1 MKDHYIFYCEGRHD
15 GKSFGMGKLMGEV
28 PWRPHVL
35 SLVSASDNH
44 EKGRRHAWHGSSQ
57 GAAQEM
63 CEIQRGK
70 WRKLSRN
77 GVCVA
82 FGGLSSQ

>member
-1 MKDHYIFYCEGRHD
+1 MSCPWSLLLITMRKAEDML
-15 GKSFGMGKLMGEV
+15 GMG
-28 PWRPHVL
+28 
-35 SLVSASDNH
+35 A
-44 EKGRRHAWHGSSQ
+44 GSSQ

-82 FGGLSSQ
+82 FGGLSTQ